1 LTPAGIR
8 THDHGAC
15 SSPQENQFTDVT
27 LLVGD
32 VTFYAHRM
40 VLYDT
45 LTYFRNLQDRLGHK
59 INPVASL

>member
-1 LTPAGIR
+1 
-8 THDHGAC
+8 
-15 SSPQENQFTDVT
+15 VT

-40 VLYDT
+40 VLYAT
-45 LTYFRNLQDRLGHK
+45 STYFRNLQDRLGHK